1 MSNSSKS
8 AGGREL
14 SGHNTQTGLSAAPAS
29 GSSNPEHG
37 PAALIWD
44 AAALLR
50 AVESRLVGL
59 GDYDAAETNT
69 VKVEASR
76 LLHRAAHW
84 LETAANVLPDVTGEF
99 DCGSKAW
106 DLWGEVFAADAL
118 LMKLAEG
125 CTANDWAHPVIRLLR
140 NTARRADAL
149 AVRVVIA
156 AVTDK
161 EAAHV

>member
-59 GDYDAAETNT
+59 GDYD
-69 VKVEASR
+69 
-76 LLHRAAHW
+76 
-84 LETAANVLPDVTGEF
+84 VLPTVTGEF